1 MSPAPVLAE
10 RDFKVQRGDNLF
22 VMLSLSFKFRSV
34 QSFILPQLP
43 LTPSKATEVFSRQ
56 VD

>member
-1 MSPAPVLAE
+1 MSAVPVLVE

-22 VMLSLSFKFRSV
+22 VMLSLGFKFISV

-43 LTPSKATEVFSRQ
+43 LTPSKAPKVFSRQ
-56 VD
+56 LD

>member
-1 MSPAPVLAE
+1 MPAVPVLVE

-22 VMLSLSFKFRSV
+22 VMLSLGFKFISV

-43 LTPSKATEVFSRQ
+43 LTPSKAPKVFSRQ
-56 VD
+56 LD